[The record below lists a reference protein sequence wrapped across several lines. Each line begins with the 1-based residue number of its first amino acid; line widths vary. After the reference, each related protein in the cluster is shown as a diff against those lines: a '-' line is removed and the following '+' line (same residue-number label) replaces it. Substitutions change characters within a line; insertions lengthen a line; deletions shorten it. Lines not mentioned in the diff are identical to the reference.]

1 MRLTIGLPFY
11 NVRDYLTAAL
21 RSIFAQTYQDWE
33 LMLVDDGS
41 TDGSSEIARSV
52 RDPRVTVYIDG
63 VNRGLPHRLNQIA
76 EWASGKYLAR
86 MDADDMMHPDRLA
99 KQLRFLE
106 ENPRVDL
113 VDSATYSIDEMD
125 RPTGMRNT
133 QPLRPTMASALR
145 KCLLLHATV
154 VGKTSWFREHQYR
167 DDMRRAEDFELW
179 CRTVGH
185 STFAR
190 LPEPLYFVREG
201 KVSIEKYLASG
212 VTVREVLRLF
222 GPAAVGCRKTLG
234 LLLRCHLKCW
244 LYRLFGVFGAQEI
257 LVQRRNTPLE
267 PAVAAEAARILQ
279 QIARTPVPSLSA
291 DAATLVFPRESAGRN
306 AERKVA

>member
-11 NVRDYLTAAL
+11 NVRDYLGAAL
-21 RSIFAQTYQDWE
+21 RSVFAQTCQDWE
-33 LMLVDDGS
+33 LLLVDDGS
-41 TDGSSEIARSV
+41 TDGSLQIARSV
-52 RDPRVTVYIDG
+52 RDPRVTVYSDG
-63 VNRGLPHRLNQIA
+63 VNRGLPHRLSQIA
-76 EWASGKYLAR
+76 QWAHGKYLAR

-106 ENPRVDL
+106 ENPSVDL
-113 VDSATYSIDEMD
+113 VDSGTYSIDEMD
-125 RPTGMRNT
+125 RPAGMRNT
-133 QPLRPTMASALR
+133 QPLQPTMESALR
-145 KCLLLHATV
+145 ACLLLHATV
-154 VGKTSWFREHQYR
+154 VGKTSWFRGHQYR

-201 KVSIEKYLASG
+201 KVSIKNYLASG
-212 VTVREVLRLF
+212 VTVREVLRFF
-222 GPAAVGCRKTLG
+222 GPAAVGYRKTLV

-244 LYRLFGVFGAQEI
+244 LYRLFGAFDAQEM
-257 LVQRRNTPLE
+257 LVRRRNTPLE
-267 PAVAAEAARILQ
+267 PAVAAEATRILQ
-279 QIARTPVPSLSA
+279 QIARTPAPGLSA
-291 DAATLVFPRESAGRN
+291 GPATLVFPKESARWS